1 VNGIGIE
8 GGEERK
14 SGSGLLGGARGTPYW
29 RAIERPLS
37 GGHEEWDDGRDNAL
51 GMSEAEEKREE
62 LKSTN
67 EREFAKRGVG
77 ELRVERAVVRLVW
90 LHLVACSS
98 PR

>member
-1 VNGIGIE
+1 VNGIGTE
-8 GGEERK
+8 DGEERK
-14 SGSGLLGGARGTPYW
+14 SGSGLLGGARGMPYW
-29 RAIERPLS
+29 RAMERPLS
-37 GGHEEWDDGRDNAL
+37 GGHEEWE
-51 GMSEAEEKREE
+51 SEAGERREE

-77 ELRVERAVVRLVW
+77 ELRVKRAVIRLVW

>member
-1 VNGIGIE
+1 
-8 GGEERK
+8 
-14 SGSGLLGGARGTPYW
+14 
-29 RAIERPLS
+29 
-37 GGHEEWDDGRDNAL
+37 L
-51 GMSEAEEKREE
+51 GMSEAGERREE

-77 ELRVERAVVRLVW
+77 ELRVKRAVIRLVW